1 MRRLFHF
8 YCIIFRRGPFT
19 VMATVV
25 FTSIFFFTLDQYISQ
40 GTWNSL
46 NTYKMLCYLCEVK
59 WHLLRMRSLIKDFRI
74 KRFLLSK
81 IIYKKCQNQM
91 VSWDTLWVCY
101 TKLKVYLPL
110 LLHRCLLFIKLR
122 DLECSVEGQGL
133 QIRIRI
139 WFLKKIII
147 EILIENFLEIA
158 F

>member
-40 GTWNSL
+40 GTWSSL

-59 WHLLRMRSLIKDFRI
+59 WHLLRVRSLIKDFRI

-81 IIYKKCQNQM
+81 IFYKKCQNQM

-110 LLHRCLLFIKLR
+110 LSHRCLLFIKLH